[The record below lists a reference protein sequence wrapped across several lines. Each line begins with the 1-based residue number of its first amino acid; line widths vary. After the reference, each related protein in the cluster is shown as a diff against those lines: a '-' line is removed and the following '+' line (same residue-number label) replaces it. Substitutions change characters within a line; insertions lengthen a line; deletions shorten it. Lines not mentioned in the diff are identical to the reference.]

1 MKLMN
6 GVTVAAAIVGL
17 LLLQG
22 CGSLVK
28 KPTAEA
34 TAVKDGRQVKIEM
47 RFDAS
52 DMIDRISE
60 AGCDI
65 SKVHTEASKRK
76 DEITIDCRV
85 PEGENTATK
94 TIVVTP

>member
-6 GVTVAAAIVGL
+6 GVIVAAVL
-17 LLLQG
+17 LTLAG

-28 KPTAEA
+28 KPTEA
-34 TAVKDGRQVKIEM
+34 KAVKPERTVEILM

-52 DMIDRISE
+52 DMIERISE